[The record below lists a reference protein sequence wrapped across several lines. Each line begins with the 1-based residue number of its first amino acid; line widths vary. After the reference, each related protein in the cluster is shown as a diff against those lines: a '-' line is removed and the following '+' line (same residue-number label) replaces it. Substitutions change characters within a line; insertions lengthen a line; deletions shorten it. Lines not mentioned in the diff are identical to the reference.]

1 MAMIEEKD
9 VEHIAELA
17 DIGME
22 RTELA
27 EFTVQFNEILDY
39 FDLLDQVEGEEAA
52 GEDRYNI
59 FRDDEPAGS
68 LTQEQ
73 VLGNAKEKEDGF
85 FRAPRVM

>member
-1 MAMIEEKD
+1 MIEEKD

-22 RTELA
+22 RSELA
-27 EFTVQFNEILDY
+27 EFTAQFNEILDY
-39 FDLLDQVEGEEAA
+39 FGVLDQVRTGASSEAL
-52 GEDRYNI
+52 EYNI

-68 LTQEQ
+68 LSQEE
-73 VLGNAKEKEDGF
+73 VLANVKETEDGF